1 MEQEITETYTF
12 NPDDYRNGRRK
23 TDGKTFREVVK
34 EFERDFHQRHRDDYA
49 LNLYANSATMR
60 LLEKSCGAAPFLSW
74 YYKREIE
81 TVEAAMEAHRAEV
94 KPRKLKIPYA
104 KQKPDETGINKM
116 LMNMFKPKTSGS
128 FFALNEACRLWQE
141 LEKNPPLWWKNL
153 LADKDLYI
161 EIRKDNYANVYYYG
175 GNIALI
181 QWTGGEVTAETH
193 QKYLGDNTPVRTI
206 IDKKTGN
213 EKRIYEYRD
222 CREKL
227 QTREG
232 LEEMKRY
239 VRDIYQGIHGE
250 NSHAETRE
258 ARDRNKH
265 VYTSSEKSVQG
276 ALKLRFPDRYIDSEF
291 AYQWPY
297 IDKKEKKHTTI
308 RIDLVELREKTLVF
322 TELKLITDSRL
333 TSRKGEAEII
343 SQMGAYA
350 NFIKKY
356 VEELK
361 NYYAQL
367 LRIKKRL
374 GLWKGET
381 DIESVSLTP
390 ELLIVN
396 TYKKD
401 EMSEGKDKRIDAI
414 KDLKEKRTFD
424 TSIVDYPDLCE

>member
-1 MEQEITETYTF
+1 
-12 NPDDYRNGRRK
+12 
-23 TDGKTFREVVK
+23 
-34 EFERDFHQRHRDDYA
+34 
-49 LNLYANSATMR
+49 
-60 LLEKSCGAAPFLSW
+60 
-74 YYKREIE
+74 
-81 TVEAAMEAHRAEV
+81 
-94 KPRKLKIPYA
+94 
-104 KQKPDETGINKM
+104 M
-116 LMNMFKPKTSGS
+116 L
-128 FFALNEACRLWQE
+128 ACL
-141 LEKNPPLWWKNL
+141 
-153 LADKDLYI
+153 D
-161 EIRKDNYANVYYYG
+161 
-175 GNIALI
+175 
-181 QWTGGEVTAETH
+181 
-193 QKYLGDNTPVRTI
+193 
-206 IDKKTGN
+206 
-213 EKRIYEYRD
+213 
-222 CREKL
+222 
-227 QTREG
+227 
-232 LEEMKRY
+232 
-239 VRDIYQGIHGE
+239 
-250 NSHAETRE
+250 
-258 ARDRNKH
+258 
-265 VYTSSEKSVQG
+265 VQI
-276 ALKLRFPDRYIDSEF
+276 KFRFPDKYIDSEF